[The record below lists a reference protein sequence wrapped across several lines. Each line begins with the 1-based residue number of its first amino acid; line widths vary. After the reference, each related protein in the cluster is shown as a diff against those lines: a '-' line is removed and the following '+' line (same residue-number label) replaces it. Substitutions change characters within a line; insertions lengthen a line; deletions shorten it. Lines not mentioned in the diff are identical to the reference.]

1 MARVVD
7 VKSFDS
13 SIGGSFDDLAAMR
26 PTRPSPRAD
35 GHGAPQLAPLPR
47 SRSGRGEALL
57 LDSLLSGL
65 EAAVGALEAYG
76 HDGSGDASARA
87 SELCEPRGA
96 RVPGVAAGLPRA
108 RAAPRCRPS
117 TAGSAPHVPSAL
129 PPSDPPPAGDAPA
142 LRSPTREER
151 KKLHRNELVERFL
164 SLDENGDGEVTADE
178 FAHAL
183 SRAAWNSNLQPDFN
197 LRVIERSQDGLTFK
211 EAKALFASVD
221 ENGDGTMDQME
232 FISLVE
238 SRHPLLS
245 KVAWA
250 ADLQKY
256 FADDAWDDDGVA
268 WVDPNRRP
276 WLMLSPNDNFRM
288 CWDIATAVLL
298 VEPLRLGFDLD
309 PPRASFIW
317 FMDYICDGFFVA
329 DFGLNFRTGYLRRD
343 TGALDMDPKRS
354 ALYYCRTW
362 AFLDFIS
369 SVPPILEIL
378 VGNGMTAL
386 RSAKILKLGRV
397 MKLGKMFRLAKFMRF
412 SQDTAFGEFVEDF
425 FASSKSKAL
434 RRIFQV
440 LLSFAI
446 LAHYLGCMFA
456 VAGHTH
462 LRYYDPAGDPAGG
475 GASRAANGWT
485 TQKKYLASVYWAVTT
500 MTTVGY
506 GDIVP
511 VTHAERVYTMVAMVV
526 GGAFYGYVVA
536 QATCIVNAYDARK
549 GPYYAKMDR
558 IHSWLNYHQAPL
570 SIRRHVRRYYRT
582 YFSHKTAFDEA
593 AILDDLDPESQRMIA
608 DHVLPSCIRHNELFE
623 VLPKGALCK
632 LVPVIRLLSFQ
643 AGDLVVSEG
652 DKSSS
657 MFIIYTGKVRVRR
670 NLDGSDD
677 VEEDTLQPGGSFGE
691 KAVLGVNSRSYVT
704 ARAIAPTNIYII
716 TQDNFMQAFVTL
728 PEALLAMRTSVDGL
742 DAPKPSTFS
751 HLSPNRPGSALVS
764 PAVNAAARKA
774 LA

>member
-1 MARVVD
+1 MNHPC
-7 VKSFDS
+7 
-13 SIGGSFDDLAAMR
+13 AA
-26 PTRPSPRAD
+26 
-35 GHGAPQLAPLPR
+35 Q
-47 SRSGRGEALL
+47 
-57 LDSLLSGL
+57 
-65 EAAVGALEAYG
+65 
-76 HDGSGDASARA
+76 
-87 SELCEPRGA
+87 
-96 RVPGVAAGLPRA
+96 
-108 RAAPRCRPS
+108 
-117 TAGSAPHVPSAL
+117 
-129 PPSDPPPAGDAPA
+129 
-142 LRSPTREER
+142 
-151 KKLHRNELVERFL
+151 
-164 SLDENGDGEVTADE
+164 
-178 FAHAL
+178 
-183 SRAAWNSNLQPDFN
+183 
-197 LRVIERSQDGLTFK
+197 
-211 EAKALFASVD
+211 
-221 ENGDGTMDQME
+221 
-232 FISLVE
+232 
-238 SRHPLLS
+238 
-245 KVAWA
+245 
-250 ADLQKY
+250 
-256 FADDAWDDDGVA
+256 
-268 WVDPNRRP
+268 
-276 WLMLSPNDNFRM
+276 
-288 CWDIATAVLL
+288 

-462 LRYYDPAGDPAGG
+462 LRYYDPAGEPG

-728 PEALLAMRTSVDGL
+728 PEALLAMRTAVDGL

>member
-76 HDGSGDASARA
+76 HDGSGDA
-87 SELCEPRGA
+87 
-96 RVPGVAAGLPRA
+96 RA
-108 RAAPRCRPS
+108 RR
-117 TAGSAPHVPSAL
+117 L
-129 PPSDPPPAGDAPA
+129 
-142 LRSPTREER
+142 
-151 KKLHRNELVERFL
+151 EL
-164 SLDENGDGEVTADE
+164 
-178 FAHAL
+178 
-183 SRAAWNSNLQPDFN
+183 
-197 LRVIERSQDGLTFK
+197 SQDGLTFK

-232 FISLVE
+232 FISWW
-238 SRHPLLS
+238 R
-245 KVAWA
+245 A
-250 ADLQKY
+250 ATRCRAAAPRL
-256 FADDAWDDDGVA
+256 
-268 WVDPNRRP
+268 RP
-276 WLMLSPNDNFRM
+276 RP
-288 CWDIATAVLL
+288 A
-298 VEPLRLGFDLD
+298 
-309 PPRASFIW
+309 RASFIW

-412 SQDTAFGEFVEDF
+412 SQDTAS
-425 FASSKSKAL
+425 ASS
-434 RRIFQV
+434 
-440 LLSFAI
+440 
-446 LAHYLGCMFA
+446 
-456 VAGHTH
+456 
-462 LRYYDPAGDPAGG
+462 
-475 GASRAANGWT
+475 
-485 TQKKYLASVYWAVTT
+485 
-500 MTTVGY
+500 
-506 GDIVP
+506 
-511 VTHAERVYTMVAMVV
+511 
-526 GGAFYGYVVA
+526 FYGYVVA

-570 SIRRHVRRYYRT
+570 SIRRARRRYYRT

-677 VEEDTLQPGGSFGE
+677 AGAGAGAAA
-691 KAVLGVNSRSYVT
+691 AVDF
-704 ARAIAPTNIYII
+704 ARARLLENMDILSPQTGLAQSSALKPGAIESCAARDGAHPLVADAEAQRARPPSPTTSSPSRASMASVAAAPDALREGLVVELWHARRRYAVTPGSHEHLARYLVVAGRAWCRCVVEDFDGE
-716 TQDNFMQAFVTL
+716 TYTLRYEDGPHAARSRAFAPVAGL
-728 PEALLAMRTSVDGL
+728 RGHAAGVVAGALSCAVFDVEREGRRRASALLLRARRRAAIIALHWRSMKRGL
-742 DAPKPSTFS
+742 LHRDV
-751 HLSPNRPGSALVS
+751 RI
-764 PAVNAAARKA
+764 AVFAA
-774 LA
+774 LAFCDVLTTADRAANAGAALNSNLRPDFNVRV